1 MRQIQFEYE
10 DDATLRQELNRIDK
24 WRMNRQVSAILF
36 HVFSDNLE
44 IEKIRHVTSLI
55 EFALPDAQYVG
66 CTTSGNVMD
75 GRLNK
80 SHITVTC
87 TIFEDSST
95 RIKVMQM
102 PLTEE
107 TEPKVSETLA
117 DFVKENEWVKAIE
130 LLVTIRGLS
139 MTKFCEDLSAIND
152 KVKIYGGGSF
162 SDDLNEYSSFVFS
175 TGSDCCEHAAVFIL
189 IGGDNINVYSE
200 WVTGWKPLGRKLKI
214 TKADHALLQELDGKP
229 AYDIY
234 YKYLNIANDEDF
246 FLHTLEFPFMYK
258 HNGIDILRAPTACLP
273 DGTLVMTADIEEG
286 VEAYMAYGD
295 PWTILEQVNNVGLRL
310 SVFEPQAV
318 FLFSCAARR
327 AFWGDEG
334 CNRETSPFQN
344 IAPTSGFYTSGEF
357 MRTGKNL
364 NQHNVT
370 LLVTGLREGPI
381 TGNRHNFMIKD
392 HTLEGQASLVNRLAN
407 FVQAA
412 TEELEETVMMLEQS
426 SIRDGLTKLYNRTEI
441 QHRITAANTAY
452 TADPENVKKPSLIM
466 IDIDD
471 FKHVN
476 DTFGHHEGDIVIKTI
491 SHIMTEICLD
501 TDPSISIGRWGGEE
515 FMILVPTELEG
526 GPEALAEKIRKAF
539 EDHTFEVSGYHTISL
554 GVTSAI
560 AGEHVD
566 TWCQRADSALYEAKN
581 TGKNRIVI
589 L

>member
-1 MRQIQFEYE
+1 
-10 DDATLRQELNRIDK
+10 
-24 WRMNRQVSAILF
+24 
-36 HVFSDNLE
+36 
-44 IEKIRHVTSLI
+44 
-55 EFALPDAQYVG
+55 
-66 CTTSGNVMD
+66 
-75 GRLNK
+75 
-80 SHITVTC
+80 
-87 TIFEDSST
+87 
-95 RIKVMQM
+95 
-102 PLTEE
+102 
-107 TEPKVSETLA
+107 
-117 DFVKENEWVKAIE
+117 
-130 LLVTIRGLS
+130 
-139 MTKFCEDLSAIND
+139 
-152 KVKIYGGGSF
+152 
-162 SDDLNEYSSFVFS
+162 
-175 TGSDCCEHAAVFIL
+175 
-189 IGGDNINVYSE
+189 
-200 WVTGWKPLGRKLKI
+200 
-214 TKADHALLQELDGKP
+214 
-229 AYDIY
+229 
-234 YKYLNIANDEDF
+234 
-246 FLHTLEFPFMYK
+246 
-258 HNGIDILRAPTACLP
+258 
-273 DGTLVMTADIEEG
+273 
-286 VEAYMAYGD
+286 
-295 PWTILEQVNNVGLRL
+295 
-310 SVFEPQAV
+310 
-318 FLFSCAARR
+318 
-327 AFWGDEG
+327 
-334 CNRETSPFQN
+334 
-344 IAPTSGFYTSGEF
+344 

-441 QHRITAANTAY
+441 QHRITAANEAY